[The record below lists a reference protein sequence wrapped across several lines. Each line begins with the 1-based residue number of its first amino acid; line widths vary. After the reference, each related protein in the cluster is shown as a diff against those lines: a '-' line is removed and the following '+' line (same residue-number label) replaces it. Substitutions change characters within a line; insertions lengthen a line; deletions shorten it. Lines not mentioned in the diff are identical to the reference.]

1 MDTFQL
7 PVSHNLSIGVI
18 NLQRAEQ
25 GDKGCSLSWSA
36 GVSRTP
42 SVIKAT
48 FVTDTN
54 GMGIVMLGMS
64 TNHFFGTPDVELAI
78 TGDVVVVAAAVPSLS
93 TMHLVE
99 HLERQMLV
107 RARGRTVDYK

>member
-7 PVSHNLSIGVI
+7 PVSHDLSIGVI
-18 NLQRAEQ
+18 DLQTSKQ
-25 GDKGCSLSWSA
+25 GDEGCTLSRGA
-36 GVSRTP
+36 GIGRVTT
-42 SVIKAT
+42 VIKAT

-54 GMGIVMLGMS
+54 GMSIVMLGMS

-93 TMHLVE
+93 TVHLVE

-107 RARGRTVDYK
+107 RARGCTVND